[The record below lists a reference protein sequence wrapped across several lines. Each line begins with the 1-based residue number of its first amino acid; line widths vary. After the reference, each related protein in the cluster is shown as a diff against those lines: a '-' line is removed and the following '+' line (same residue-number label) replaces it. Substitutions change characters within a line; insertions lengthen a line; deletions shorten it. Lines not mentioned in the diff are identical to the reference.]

1 VRFSNP
7 CEIRFPETDRTRTGH
22 DAGEAA
28 RSPREENTMATRVNR
43 WIGLLLA
50 LGMVA
55 AWAGL
60 SAAQEATPADTAAH
74 EDHPAHIHTG
84 TCATLGD
91 VAYPLE
97 DVRHQPPVATPQAS
111 GSGAENADAS
121 STTVVEA
128 SLDDIL
134 ADEHALNVHESAEAI
149 DVYIACGDVTG
160 SPTDGTLVIALEEL
174 NASGYSGEATLVDNG
189 DGTTSVAVSIIQVA
203 AAATPIA
210 TPAG

>member
-1 VRFSNP
+1 MVTS
-7 CEIRFPETDRTRTGH
+7 
-22 DAGEAA
+22 
-28 RSPREENTMATRVNR
+28 VNR
-43 WIGLLLA
+43 WIGLVLA
-50 LGMVA
+50 AVVLVV
-55 AWAGL
+55 WAGL
-60 SAAQEATPADTAAH
+60 GAAQEASPTAMGVQ

-84 TCATLGD
+84 TCDTLGD
-91 VAYPLE
+91 VVFPLE
-97 DVRHQPPVATPQAS
+97 DVRHQPPTGTPQAS

-128 SLDDIL
+128 SLDQIL
-134 ADEHALNVHESAEAI
+134 AEEHTINVHESAEKI

-160 SPTDGTLVIALEEL
+160 SPVEGTLVIALEEL

-203 AAATPIA
+203 EAATPIA